1 MVLYEKMHNELK
13 FIDGSLS
20 VSDKG
25 KIEWIHQ
32 VAKGMAPASV
42 EGPDVFQALIQ
53 AVLNLKNPAGYRS
66 NSEVSRFTVDQSPP
80 ASRATAVS
88 VGNLRVQIF

>member
-1 MVLYEKMHNELK
+1 MVLYGKMHNELK

-53 AVLNLKNPAGYRS
+53 AVTKNHVRTNLSACS
-66 NSEVSRFTVDQSPP
+66 
-80 ASRATAVS
+80 
-88 VGNLRVQIF
+88 NLRCL